1 MFWRRARET
10 IMFLGLCLFCVLF
23 VASGLAADDGGKP
36 AVTVLQ
42 PDPAWHEM
50 GRNLWFDR
58 KAKKVILRAGG
69 FARRISRTFH
79 VFQGNKGA

>member
-1 MFWRRARET
+1 MTESSMFWRRARET

-42 PDPAWHEM
+42 PDPAWTKW
-50 GRNLWFDR
+50 GAASGST
-58 KAKKVILRAGG
+58 AKPK
-69 FARRISRTFH
+69 
-79 VFQGNKGA
+79 K